1 VKARS
6 GRMVL
11 LIKLLI
17 SAAMLAVLFGR
28 LADLRTVVDGFAA
41 LIPTRY
47 WSIAVALL
55 LIIANWGI
63 EAIKWQ
69 FLVQKI
75 YRPSFFDTLQFV
87 FTGVTIGF
95 ITPGRS
101 GEFAGRMIL
110 MPEWVRLKSLALSF
124 LGGIAQVIPIAMSA
138 LLFVFLSAFNPL
150 GKIADAVLLS
160 LTLLIFILL
169 FLGVD
174 FWIKRP
180 KIRRLFAHIELVPE
194 QLPSFSTKWMI
205 LILAYL
211 RFFIFVIQYLLVLYA
226 IGLSPFD
233 TLAPVVWMLLLQS
246 LSPAV
251 AILDMGVRG
260 SIAFWVFTQYGL
272 YAPEVLSAVFLIWF
286 FNLCIPA
293 LAGYFF
299 ILKWKNTNPENA
311 IYASHKS

>member
-1 VKARS
+1 
-6 GRMVL
+6 
-11 LIKLLI
+11 
-17 SAAMLAVLFGR
+17 MLAVLFGR
-28 LADLRTVVDGFAA
+28 LADLRSVVDGFATF
-41 LIPTRY
+41 IPTRY
-47 WSIAVALL
+47 WSIAIALL
-55 LIIANWGI
+55 LIMVNWGI

-69 FLVQKI
+69 FLVRKI

-150 GKIADAVLLS
+150 GKVADAVLLS
-160 LTLLIFILL
+160 LTLLIFLLL
-169 FLGVD
+169 FWGVD
-174 FWIKRP
+174 FWIKQF
-180 KIRRLFAHIELVPE
+180 KIKRLFAHIELVPE
-194 QLPSFSTKWMI
+194 QLPSFSAKWMI
-205 LILAYL
+205 LILAFL

-272 YAPEVLSAVFLIWF
+272 YTPEVLSGVFLIWF

-311 IYASHKS
+311 VYASHKS